1 MKKPDRIDNE
11 QAASSD
17 DIRRLRLAFDSLGL
31 VDSGLDKDDWIDQVR
46 EQVGADTVAKWRKK
60 RSLAAEYNFTYSSF
74 EKAKHFSAGWRSGP
88 LAAECEWML
97 HRLRDAITR
106 SGQAEPFLVEIGAGA
121 GAAAAVLSAALEVPV
136 IAVDSHP
143 KTLGMP
149 EQFAQRTGGRV
160 TSRVADIA
168 DLAGVLDG
176 ASPAAVFGLTVYRHF
191 QPHQHGGNSFS
202 YWFEMQRLLASHEVD
217 PHVDSFI
224 AAMGGADLVLSEVM
238 CTDFLAEMAA
248 GLFKFGYEIPQGGMK
263 RITGSTPAEPTVVYG
278 IHFTKTVA
286 PKRNPNLLIEMC
298 SPLPRP
304 YADFASDPDNDPE
317 AEALR
322 LSLEP
327 TEFIDAAQVDFQDGS
342 GCMRHEVFGWGKHLI
357 GQYVA
362 TTGGY
367 RNLKFFPRSDLES
380 VLEGLRTD
388 EAELEEA
395 GAATV
400 YPCRLPASQWGGPL
414 DT

>member
-1 MKKPDRIDNE
+1 
-11 QAASSD
+11 
-17 DIRRLRLAFDSLGL
+17 
-31 VDSGLDKDDWIDQVR
+31 
-46 EQVGADTVAKWRKK
+46 
-60 RSLAAEYNFTYSSF
+60 
-74 EKAKHFSAGWRSGP
+74 
-88 LAAECEWML
+88 
-97 HRLRDAITR
+97 
-106 SGQAEPFLVEIGAGA
+106 
-121 GAAAAVLSAALEVPV
+121 
-136 IAVDSHP
+136 
-143 KTLGMP
+143 
-149 EQFAQRTGGRV
+149 
-160 TSRVADIA
+160 
-168 DLAGVLDG
+168 LDG

-380 VLEGLRTD
+380 VLEGLRND